1 MAILE
6 LLKTVLLGIIE
17 GITEWLPVSS
27 TGHMILFDSFWPMD
41 PSQYKGGQA
50 FIDLFL
56 VVIQLGAILAVLVL
70 YRHKLNP
77 WSRRKTLPQRRATW
91 SLWGKVIVGVI
102 PAGIA
107 GVLLDDFLFEH
118 LYNAVTVAVALI
130 VYGVAFLFLENR
142 RRSPRVRSVDAL
154 DYKTA
159 VLIGC
164 FQALS
169 IIPGTSRSG
178 STILGAMILGCAR
191 GPAAEKEFYLY

>member
-41 PSQYKGGQA
+41 PSQYKGGQGVLS
-50 FIDLFL
+50 DLFL

-118 LYNAVTVAVALI
+118 LYNAVTVAGRADRV
-130 VYGVAFLFLENR
+130 R
-142 RRSPRVRSVDAL
+142 RRVPVLGKPPPFAAR
-154 DYKTA
+154 A
-159 VLIGC
+159 VG
-164 FQALS
+164 
-169 IIPGTSRSG
+169 
-178 STILGAMILGCAR
+178 GCAR
-191 GPAAEKEFYLY
+191 LQDGGF